1 VNIPG
6 VFIRRPVA
14 TTLLAV
20 AIFLSGALAYFHLP
34 VAPLPNITF
43 PVVVVQASMAGA
55 SPSIMA
61 STVAEPLE
69 RRLGTIA
76 DVSELTSVSTV
87 GSSQI
92 VIQFGLNRDINGAAR
107 DVQAAIQAARADLP
121 TTLRNNPTYREFNP
135 ADSPIMV
142 LALTSK
148 TLTRAQLYDSADS
161 VIQQQL
167 SQVDGVGQI
176 TLGGSALPSV
186 RVELQP
192 DQLNSYGIGMEDVRA
207 AISAANADSVKGH
220 IDQNGI
226 RYEVESNDQ
235 ISKAA
240 PYRDLVIAYR
250 NGSPVQLRD
259 VAQVLDSAEN
269 IRNAGLYNGQDA
281 VLVIVYPLPGSNI
294 VKTVAQIRKSL
305 PSIEATLPQNVHV
318 GVAVDRSQSVNA
330 AVGDTERTLFIAVLL
345 VIGVVFVFLQSPRAV
360 LVPAVALPL
369 SIVGTFGPM
378 YLLGY
383 SIDNLS
389 LMALTIGTGFVVDDA
404 VVVLENIV
412 RHVESGMD
420 VHEAA
425 MVGSAEVSFT
435 VISMSL
441 SLIAVFLPIL
451 LMPGIVGLLFH
462 EFAVTLSIAILLSL
476 VISLTITPTMAAFVI
491 SRKSLHSKARW
502 AVWYERQF
510 ERFRQ
515 AYSRSLTIVLD
526 HALAVILTLIGLIVL
541 NVVLIRFVP
550 STFFPEQDNGIL
562 MGQIIADQSISFQA
576 MQKKL
581 AQLQDIVQKDP
592 AVASVAGFTGG
603 RALNT
608 ANVFIELKPLAERK
622 VAASQVVDRLRP
634 KLNAVSGAKL
644 FLQAA
649 QDLRIGGRQ
658 SASEYQYTLTS
669 DDPEALFEWVPKLV
683 TALGKYHDRIV
694 DVNSDLQQ
702 NGLQLYVNIDRTTA
716 ARYGFAP
723 NQIDSVLY
731 DAFGQ
736 RTVSTV
742 YNQLNQYYVVME
754 VAPQYWQYP
763 QTIDRIRFSTAA
775 GNPSGTQQTQMSKQI
790 VTGVTAVTTGTS
802 TSTGSAGTT
811 GTTASTGTAGATGSS
826 GATTSTSTSSSGT
839 SSRNADAEANQL
851 TNAISNAKGGSS
863 SGSADSTAAETM
875 VPFTALASYIS
886 NHTATQVNHQGG
898 LVAGTISFNLP
909 PGGSLSDGLAAIS
922 EAGQELGMPASIH
935 GSSAGAAQVYAQSM
949 GTMPLLILAALAAV
963 YIVLGILYENTVHP
977 ITILSTLPSAGI
989 GATLALLIFGTPF
1002 SVIAMIGIILL
1013 IGIVKKNAIMMIDV
1027 AIHLQRDEGVEPTK
1041 AIHDAAVVR
1050 LRPIMM
1056 TTAAAVL
1063 GAVPLAIGIGQGASL
1078 RQPLGITVMGGLI
1091 LSQVFTLYTT
1101 PVIYLYLDR
1110 LRARLARWSET
1121 LPWNRSDASA

>member
-1 VNIPG
+1 MSIPG
-6 VFIRRPVA
+6 LFIQRPVA

-20 AIFLSGALAYFHLP
+20 AILLSGLLAYFHLP

-43 PVVVVQASMAGA
+43 PVIVVQASMAGA
-55 SPSIMA
+55 SPNIMA

-76 DVSELTSVSTV
+76 DVSELTSQSSV
-87 GSSQI
+87 GSSMI
-92 VIQFGLNRDINGAAR
+92 VIQFGLSRDINGAAR

-121 TTLRNNPTYREFNP
+121 TTLRNNPTYREYNP
-135 ADSPIMV
+135 SDSPIMV

-192 DQLNSYGIGMEDVRA
+192 DQLNGYGIGLEDVRA
-207 AISAANADSVKGH
+207 AISAANANSVKGH
-220 IDQNGI
+220 IDENGQ
-226 RYEVESNDQ
+226 RYEVLSNDQ

-240 PYRDLVIAYR
+240 PYRDLVVAYR
-250 NGSPVQLRD
+250 NNAPVLLKD
-259 VAQVLDSAEN
+259 VADVLDSAEN
-269 IRNAGLYNGQDA
+269 IRNAGLYNGKDA

-294 VKTVAQIRKSL
+294 VKTVSQIRKVL
-305 PSIEATLPQNVHV
+305 PSIEATLPHNVHV
-318 GVAVDRSQSVNA
+318 GIAVDRSQSVSA
-330 AVGDTERTLFIAVLL
+330 AVNDTERTLIIAVLL
-345 VIGVVFVFLQSPRAV
+345 VIGVVYIFLQSPRAI

-412 RHVESGMD
+412 RHVEAGMD
-420 VHEAA
+420 VREAA

-462 EFAVTLSIAILLSL
+462 EFAVTLSVAILLSL
-476 VISLTITPTMAAFVI
+476 VISLTVTPTMAAHVL
-491 SRKSLHSKARW
+491 SRQTLHSKARW

-510 ERFRQ
+510 ERFKQ
-515 AYSRSLTIVLD
+515 AYARSLTIVID
-526 HALAVILTLIGLIVL
+526 HARLVILILIGLIVL
-541 NVVLIRFVP
+541 NVFLIRLLP

-576 MQKKL
+576 MEKKL

-622 VAASQVVDRLRP
+622 LSAAQVVDRLRP

-649 QDLRIGGRQ
+649 QDLHIGGRQ
-658 SASEYQYTLTS
+658 SAAEYQYTLTS
-669 DDPEALFEWVPKLV
+669 DDPNALFTWIPQLV
-683 TALGKYHDRIV
+683 TTLGKYHAQLT

-702 NGLQLYVNIDRTTA
+702 NGLQIYVNMDRATA

-742 YNQLNQYYVVME
+742 YNQLNQYFVVME
-754 VAPQYWQYP
+754 VAPKYWQYP
-763 QTIDRIRFSTAA
+763 QMLDRIRFSTAA
-775 GNPSGTQQTQMSKQI
+775 GNPSGTQQTQMSSAIIK
-790 VTGVTAVTTGTS
+790 GVTPFSAVSATQGSS
-802 TSTGSAGTT
+802 TSTNAL
-811 GTTASTGTAGATGSS
+811 
-826 GATTSTSTSSSGT
+826 
-839 SSRNADAEANQL
+839 NADAEANQL
-851 TNAISNAKGGSS
+851 TNAISNSKGGSS

-875 VPFTALASYIS
+875 VPFPALATYVS

-909 PGGSLSDGLAAIS
+909 PGGSLSNALSAIAQAS
-922 EAGQELGMPASIH
+922 QELGMPASIH
-935 GSSAGAAQVYAQSM
+935 GGSAGAAQVYAQSM
-949 GTMPLLILAALAAV
+949 STMPLLILAALAAV

-1027 AIHLQRDEGVEPTK
+1027 AIHLQRDGGLAAK
-1041 AIHDAAVVR
+1041 DAIHQAAVVR

-1110 LRARLARWSET
+1110 LRAKLARWSET
-1121 LPWNRSDASA
+1121 LPWNRSQASA

>member
-1 VNIPG
+1 VSIPG
-6 VFIRRPVA
+6 LFIKRPVA

-20 AIFLSGALAYFHLP
+20 AILLSGSLAYFKLP
-34 VAPLPNITF
+34 VAPLPNVTY
-43 PVVVVQASMAGA
+43 PVIVVQASMAGA
-55 SPSIMA
+55 SPDIMA
-61 STVAEPLE
+61 STVAAPLE
-69 RRLGTIA
+69 RRLGSIA
-76 DVSELTSVSTV
+76 DVSEMTSTSSV
-87 GSSQI
+87 GSANI
-92 VIQFGLNRDINGAAR
+92 VIQFGLSRDINGAAR
-107 DVQAAIQAARADLP
+107 DVQAALQASRADLP
-121 TTLRNNPTYREFNP
+121 STLRNNPTYREYNP

-142 LALTSK
+142 LALTSN

-192 DQLNSYGIGMEDVRA
+192 DQLNSYGIGLEDVRA
-207 AISAANADSVKGH
+207 AISSANANSAKGH
-220 IDQNGI
+220 IDQGDQ
-226 RYEVESNDQ
+226 RFEVTSNDQ
-235 ISKAA
+235 INTAA
-240 PYRDLVIAYR
+240 PYRDLVVAYR
-250 NGSPVQLRD
+250 NNAPVLLRD
-259 VAQVLDSAEN
+259 VADVEDSAEN
-269 IRNAGLYNGQDA
+269 IRNAGLYNGKDA
-281 VLVIVYPLPGSNI
+281 VLVIVYPLPGGNI
-294 VKTVAQIRKSL
+294 VKTVAQIRKVL
-305 PSIEATLPQNVHV
+305 PSIEATLPHNVHI
-318 GVAVDRSQSVNA
+318 GIAVDRSQSVNA
-330 AVGDTERTLFIAVLL
+330 AVNDTERTLFMAVLL
-345 VIGVVFVFLQSPRAV
+345 VIGVVFIFLQSPRAI

-369 SIVGTFGPM
+369 SIIGTFGPM

-420 VHEAA
+420 VREAA
-425 MVGSAEVSFT
+425 LRGSAEVSFT

-476 VISLTITPTMAAFVI
+476 VISLTVTPTMAAYVLN
-491 SRKSLHSKARW
+491 RKTLHSKARW
-502 AVWYERQF
+502 ALWYERQF
-510 ERFRQ
+510 ERFKN
-515 AYSRSLTIVLD
+515 AYSRSLTTVLD
-526 HALAVILTLIGLIVL
+526 HALLVGLTLIGLIVL
-541 NVVLIRFVP
+541 NILLIKLVP

-562 MGQIIADQSISFQA
+562 IGQIIADQSISFQA
-576 MQKKL
+576 MEQKL
-581 AQLQDIVQKDP
+581 AQLQAIVQKDP

-608 ANVFIELKPLAERK
+608 ANVFIELKPLAVRK
-622 VAASQVVDRLRP
+622 LSAAQVVDRLRP
-634 KLNAVSGAKL
+634 KLNGVSGAKL

-649 QDLRIGGRQ
+649 QDLHIGGRS
-658 SASEYQYTLTS
+658 SAAEYQYTLTS
-669 DDPEALFEWVPKLV
+669 DDPTALFKWVPELV
-683 TALGKYHDRIV
+683 TALGKDRTQMT

-702 NGLQLYVNIDRTTA
+702 NGLQIYVNFDRATS

-754 VAPQYWQYP
+754 VAPKYWQYP
-763 QTIDRIRFSTAA
+763 QMLDRMRFSTAA
-775 GNPSGTQQTQMSKQI
+775 GNASGTQQTQVSSALVKP
-790 VTGVTAVTTGTS
+790 VTQVSAVTTS
-802 TSTGSAGTT
+802 QGSASNTN
-811 GTTASTGTAGATGSS
+811 SL
-826 GATTSTSTSSSGT
+826 
-839 SSRNADAEANQL
+839 NANAEANQL

-863 SGSADSTAAETM
+863 SGSADSTSSETL
-875 VPFTALASYIS
+875 VPFPQLATYTS
-886 NHTATQVNHQGG
+886 NHTATQVSHQGG
-898 LVAGTISFNLP
+898 LVAATISFNLP
-909 PGGSLSDGLAAIS
+909 PGGSLSKATDAINQASQQLGL
-922 EAGQELGMPASIH
+922 PASIH
-935 GSSAGAAQVYAQSM
+935 GSFAGAAQVYAQSM
-949 GTMPLLILAALAAV
+949 STMPLLILAALAAV
-963 YIVLGILYENTVHP
+963 YIVLGMLYENTVHP

-1027 AIHLQRDEGVEPTK
+1027 AIHLQRDEGYEPQR

-1091 LSQVFTLYTT
+1091 FSQVFTLYTT

-1110 LRARLARWSET
+1110 LRARLAKWSAT